1 MRRIST
7 LHDLFARDGLVLL
20 RLALTSLV
28 MMSLALMCF
37 GLGACAGPKRTQPV
51 ATEPWPDPV
60 PTDGTPILLGVG
72 LLEDEKSLE
81 ISANGGA
88 LVLDGT
94 SGRRLARLDGSGQ
107 VVCSRSGHQVA
118 WRANGLRGT
127 SDTVILQLLDP
138 GDRVI
143 HGESEYRGEFLVRP
157 TPGEGGLTLVNNLDL
172 ESYLL
177 GVVPW
182 EIGRHDRNRLA
193 ALEAQAV
200 AARTYTLSHL
210 GTRKSRGFDVY
221 ASVMDQVYKGAADE
235 DPLCNFAVENTAGLV
250 LRFEDQE
257 IEAFYSACCGGVSS
271 NIEEVWARDP
281 KPYLISHPDSPRG
294 GGDAYCSTSSHFHWR
309 EVWTVGQ
316 LEKIMQRRLPEY
328 VEYITQPGRSDWAGP
343 VFSPRDGS
351 SSADRP
357 GRLRNLE
364 ILARTTSGRVAK
376 LAVTT
381 DAGVYHVR
389 GDRVRWVLRPA
400 DGNPFILRSAM
411 FEVELVREGDRLV
424 EVATRGRGYGHG
436 IGLCQTGALVM
447 AEQGKSVKEILAHYY
462 PGAELTEV
470 GR

>member
-7 LHDLFARDGLVLL
+7 LHDFFARDGLVPL

-28 MMSLALMCF
+28 VTSLVGMCF

-51 ATEPWPDPV
+51 DTEPRPDPV
-60 PTDGTPILLGVG
+60 PTDGTPTLLGVG
-72 LLEDEKSLE
+72 LLENQNTLE

-94 SGRRLARLDGSGQ
+94 SGRRLARLDGSDQ

-118 WRANGLRGT
+118 WRVAGLHGT
-127 SDTVILQLLDP
+127 SDSVILQPVDP
-138 GDRVI
+138 GHRVI
-143 HGESEYRGEFLVRP
+143 HGESEFRGDFLVRP
-157 TPGEGGLTLVNNLDL
+157 TPGGGGLTLVNNLDL

-221 ASVMDQVYKGAADE
+221 ASVLDQVYKGAVDE

-271 NIEEVWARDP
+271 NIEEVWPRDP
-281 KPYLISHPDSPRG
+281 KPYLISHPDSPKG

-316 LEKIMQRRLPEY
+316 LEEIMRRSLPEY
-328 VEYITQPGRSDWAGP
+328 VEYITQPGRSEWAGP

-351 SSADRP
+351 ASVDKP

-389 GDRVRWVLRPA
+389 GDRVRWVLKPA

-411 FEVELVREGDRLV
+411 FEVELVRDGDRLV

-447 AEQGKSVKEILAHYY
+447 AEQGKSVKAILDHYY
-462 PGAELTEV
+462 PGAELTKV

>member
-7 LHDLFARDGLVLL
+7 LHDFFARDGLVLL
-20 RLALTSLV
+20 RFALTSLV
-28 MMSLALMCF
+28 VTSLVVMCF

-51 ATEPWPDPV
+51 ETEPWPDSV
-60 PTDGTPILLGVG
+60 PTHGTPTLLGVG
-72 LLEDEKSLE
+72 LLENENSLE
-81 ISANGGA
+81 ISTNGPA
-88 LVLDGT
+88 LVLDGA
-94 SGRRLARLDGSGQ
+94 SGRRLARLDGAGQ
-107 VVCSRSGHQVA
+107 VVCTRSGHQVA
-118 WRANGLRGT
+118 WRLDGLRGT
-127 SDTVILQLLDP
+127 SATVILQPLDP
-138 GDRVI
+138 GHRVI
-143 HGESEYRGEFLVRP
+143 HGESEFRGEFLVRP
-157 TPGEGGLTLVNNLDL
+157 TPDGGGLTLVNNLDL

-221 ASVMDQVYKGAADE
+221 ASVLDQVYKGAADE

-271 NIEEVWARDP
+271 NIEEVWARDSR
-281 KPYLISHPDSPRG
+281 PYLISHPDSPPG
-294 GGDAYCSTSSHFHWR
+294 GGDAYCSASSHFHWR

-316 LEKIMQRRLPEY
+316 LEEILKKSLPEY
-328 VEYITQPGRSDWAGP
+328 VEYITQPGRSAWAGP

-351 SSADRP
+351 ASVDRP

-381 DAGVYHVR
+381 DAGTYHVR
-389 GDRVRWVLRPA
+389 GDRVRWVLKPA

-411 FEVELVREGDRLV
+411 FEVELVRDGDRLV

-447 AEQGKSVKEILAHYY
+447 AEQGKSVEEILDHYY